1 MIRNIVAAAAIV
13 AGVTW
18 PVVGATQ
25 AKTCGNTGP
34 AMTASD
40 LDCSEGLAG
49 PAAGNP
55 APGLAGPAA
64 GNPAPGLGDLG
75 GIVATWAMPSPAGPA
90 GLSPVRTRPA
100 GMKDLS
106 TAAHVP
112 ALPLLPLAGPA
123 EGIDSR

>member
-25 AKTCGNTGP
+25 ANTCGNTGP

-40 LDCSEGLAG
+40 RNCGEGLAR
-49 PAAGNP
+49 
-55 APGLAGPAA
+55 PAA
-64 GNPAPGLGDLG
+64 GNPAPGLGYLG
-75 GIVATWAMPSPAGPA
+75 GIMATWAMPSPAGPP

-123 EGIDSR
+123 EGIKPR